1 MAETTH
7 SQSEQSQSDQSPSD
21 REQHDGPAQGGSEL
35 SRSSRT
41 SSEAT
46 QESATAHEQSREG
59 HEGKHVHHGRTP
71 AAWAGVG
78 VAMVGFLLGGYAV
91 LAQNWTL
98 FWIAAAIC
106 VVALIVAGVLQKMG
120 YGAD

>member
-1 MAETTH
+1 MAETT
-7 SQSEQSQSDQSPSD
+7 QSQ
-21 REQHDGPAQGGSEL
+21 
-35 SRSSRT
+35 T

-46 QESATAHEQSREG
+46 KPSSTAHQQSREG

-71 AAWAGVG
+71 AAWTGVAI
-78 VAMVGFLLGGYAV
+78 AMVGFALGGYAV
-91 LAQNWTL
+91 LVQNWTV

-106 VVALIVAGVLQKMG
+106 VVSLIVAGVMQKMG

>member
-1 MAETTH
+1 MAEAT
-7 SQSEQSQSDQSPSD
+7 QSTRTDSASS
-21 REQHDGPAQGGSEL
+21 GSAGTQ
-35 SRSSRT
+35 T

-46 QESATAHEQSREG
+46 QSSQTAHDQSREG

-71 AAWAGVG
+71 AAWAGVAI
-78 VAMVGFLLGGYAV
+78 AMLAFLLGGYAV

-98 FWIAAAIC
+98 FWISCGLC

>member
-1 MAETTH
+1 MAEAAR
-7 SQSEQSQSDQSPSD
+7 QS
-21 REQHDGPAQGGSEL
+21 
-35 SRSSRT
+35 

-46 QESATAHEQSREG
+46 SGSATAHAQSREG

-78 VAMVGFLLGGYAV
+78 LAMLGFLLGGWAV
-91 LAQNWTL
+91 IAQNWTL
-98 FWIAAAIC
+98 FAIAAGLC
-106 VVALIVAGVLQKMG
+106 VLALIVAAVMQKMG